1 MLLVTGMQA
10 LLRLVP
16 VLLARVEVKEMEA
29 PEGLPLESFNPRRI
43 RIQDQQTVNPAM
55 RQLKVK
61 RMLPGRC
68 LSRRILLGYFVAAGF
83 LGPGRC
89 SKRVDLGVYL
99 FILRRFSFV
108 VKKYSFLLYK
118 VLDQ

>member
-61 RMLPGRC
+61 KMLPGRG
-68 LSRRILLGYFVAAGF
+68 LSRRILLDLVAAGV

-108 VKKYSFLLYK
+108 VKKYSLLLYK